1 MLHGVS
7 SGNAL
12 VTGVLAS
19 IASVSWAAAQDDFF
33 PIAIGAALGVVG
45 LGWAIYRAAND
56 QRFETILK
64 RLDKSEAEVDDCLGK
79 LKLANDKIVATD
91 LRLSEVT
98 GNYELL
104 KKRLAMHVCP
114 VPADP
119 GKKCNLPDIINIT
132 L

>member
-1 MLHGVS
+1 MQAVS

-12 VTGVLAS
+12 VGGLFAS
-19 IASVSWAAAQDDFF
+19 IASVSWAAVQDDFF
-33 PIAIGAALGVVG
+33 PIAVGAAMGVIG

-64 RLDKSEAEVDDCLGK
+64 RLDKSEAEVDGCLVK
-79 LKLANDKIVATD
+79 LKVANDKIID
-91 LRLSEVT
+91 LNLKLSEVT

-104 KKRLAMHVCP
+104 KKRLATHVCP
-114 VPADP
+114 SPADP
-119 GKKCNLPDIINIT
+119 TMKCTLPDIINIT